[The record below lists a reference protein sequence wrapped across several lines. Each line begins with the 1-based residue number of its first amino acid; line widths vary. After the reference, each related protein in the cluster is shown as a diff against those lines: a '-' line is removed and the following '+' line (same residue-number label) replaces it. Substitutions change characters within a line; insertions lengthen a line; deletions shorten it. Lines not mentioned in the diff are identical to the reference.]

1 MPSAACAERR
11 DRNGE
16 TVADIAAE
24 LAIWRID
31 DEPRALKSSQQG

>member
-11 DRNGE
+11 DKNGE

-24 LAIWRID
+24 LSD
-31 DEPRALKSSQQG
+31 LED

>member
-1 MPSAACAERR
+1 MLSAACAERR

-24 LAIWRID
+24 LNPLED
-31 DEPRALKSSQQG
+31 